1 MTNPRFLLVDDDPD
15 LGVVVRILTRR
26 CGHDLTHR
34 LDAESAWAGLDAD
47 SPDLILLDVN
57 LPGTSGLE
65 FLRRLRASP
74 DHARRAVGLFV
85 QPALKGD
92 IAAGWI
98 AGADYL
104 VSKDL
109 VTQPDAWKS
118 RLDEI
123 LEHQRGR
130 DSGTSLFIKDV
141 VLPEA
146 DAVSPPAPT
155 RFPPFDGM
163 STKLLQA
170 MKERAGAT
178 ASLTPGELR
187 PCLLRIIDQV
197 GCLFGGVAVERML
210 EFFHAER
217 VPSEKSPSP

>member
-1 MTNPRFLLVDDDPD
+1 MTKPRLLLLDDDPD
-15 LGVVVRILTRR
+15 LGLVVRVLTRR
-26 CGHDLTHR
+26 GGHDLTHH
-34 LDAESAWAGLDAD
+34 LDAESAWAGLDAAR
-47 SPDLILLDVN
+47 PDLILLDVN

-74 DHARRAVGLFV
+74 GHARQAVALFV
-85 QPALKGD
+85 QPALRGD

-109 VTQPDAWKS
+109 VTQPDAWKV

-123 LEHQRGR
+123 VEHLRGR
-130 DSGTSLFIKDV
+130 DSGTSLFIQGV

-146 DAVSPPAPT
+146 DADSPPTPT

-163 STKLLQA
+163 STKLLHA

-178 ASLTPGELR
+178 AALSPGEAR
-187 PCLLRIIDQV
+187 GCLLRLIDQV
-197 GCLFGGVAVERML
+197 GCLFGGVAVERIL
-210 EFFHAER
+210 EFFHAKR
-217 VPSEKSPSP
+217 VLSE